1 LLRLPVPKQKQ
12 ANPAKKR
19 VETPPMTKGN
29 MQVRVVTLA
38 VFVAAVFLILGARLW
53 YLQVLTGQDYTLAAR
68 ATQHTNIK
76 IPAQRGVVYDRNGKV
91 LANNVPGLNVTVI
104 PNEISRDKVKD
115 LAAAVEADTES
126 VLARYDAAIE
136 TGSQYSPIL
145 VKENA
150 SRDAVTY
157 VSERTGEFKGVA
169 VNDDWVRSYPE
180 GRLAAHVLGY
190 TGAVTQDELKLPTF
204 DGLDADSVVGKSG
217 VELSYEEALRGKAG
231 RQTYNVDALGR
242 IVPEGSRVD
251 SMGRFVDA
259 DGDPINVNPS
269 QELPDHVTEPVPGD
283 NLTLTIDMD
292 LQKVVERELDAALER
307 TREAG
312 YEGRGGAVVAI
323 NPENGEILALTSR
336 PDFDPQLFIGGIS
349 GEEELRQYNYLMS
362 EKSNY
367 PFTDRAVVGGQPG
380 ASTFK
385 IFTGLAGMA
394 AGVIDA
400 TTIVNDNAVLNSAG
414 CWVPSSVSVS
424 PCYRSWRQNSP
435 NYQFLGNHG
444 PQAFSEAISDS
455 NDIFFYQVAD
465 WIWNQTRDKD
475 WLPHYYERWGFG
487 QLTGIDLGGETAGR
501 IPTEQGERELFK
513 ALHGSADGA
522 YWSVGDWVNLAIGQG
537 DLLVSP
543 VQMAVAYS
551 ALYNGGTLVTPHV
564 GKEITTQSGK
574 TIQEISPEP
583 AGKVKTNQYQI
594 DTVVEG
600 FRGVTAKKG
609 TAEPIFVGSKLP
621 TVGKSGTGE
630 LPTGDFVNWFVGWTE
645 GKEQKPLL
653 VVTMIE
659 GGGAFAEGSE
669 MTAGPAVRHILEAY
683 YGEMQSKKDPHPTGT
698 LPIGM
703 TPEEAKAAEKAERE
717 KHREKP
723 HAAAAKK
730 NRRDRTR

>member
-1 LLRLPVPKQKQ
+1 LLRLPVPKQKKT
-12 ANPAKKR
+12 NPAKKR

-38 VFVAAVFLILGARLW
+38 VLIAAVFMVLGARLW

-76 IPAQRGVVYDRNGKV
+76 IPAQRGVVYDRDGKI

-104 PNEISRDKVKD
+104 PDEISREKVKE
-115 LAAAVEADTES
+115 LAGAVEADTES

-150 SRDAVTY
+150 GRDAVTY
-157 VSERTGEFKGVA
+157 VSERTTEFKGVA

-180 GRLAAHVLGY
+180 GRLASHVLGY
-190 TGAVTQDELKLPTF
+190 TGAVTQDELKLETF
-204 DGLDADSVVGKSG
+204 EGLANDSVVGKSG
-217 VELSYEEALRGKAG
+217 IELSYEEVLRGKPG
-231 RQTYNVDALGR
+231 RRTYNVDALGR
-242 IVPEGSRVD
+242 IVPENSRVD

-259 DGDPINVNPS
+259 NGDPINVNPS

-283 NLTLTIDMD
+283 NLTLTIDAE

-312 YEGRGGAVVAI
+312 YEGRGGAVVAM
-323 NPENGEILALTSR
+323 NPENGEIIALTSR
-336 PDFDPQLFIGGIS
+336 PDFDPQLFVGGIS
-349 GEEELRQYNYLMS
+349 GDEELAEYNYLMS
-362 EKSNY
+362 GRSNH
-367 PFTDRAVVGGQPG
+367 PFTNRAVVGGQPG

-385 IFTGLAGMA
+385 IFTGIAGMA

-400 TTIVNDNAVLNSAG
+400 TTIVNDNAVMNTTG
-414 CWVPSSVSVS
+414 CWTPSSVSVS

-444 PQAFSEAISDS
+444 PQNFSEAISDS

-487 QLTGIDLGGETAGR
+487 RMTGIDIGGETAGR
-501 IPTEQGERELFK
+501 IPTEQGERELYK
-513 ALHGSADGA
+513 ALHGTAEGA

-543 VQMAVAYS
+543 VQMARAYS

-564 GKEITTQSGK
+564 GKEITDQNGK
-574 TIQEISPEP
+574 KIEDISPKP
-583 AGKVKTNQYQI
+583 AGKVDTNRYQI

-600 FRGVTAKKG
+600 LRGVTAKKG
-609 TAEPIFVGSKLP
+609 TAEPIFAGSKLP
-621 TVGKSGTGE
+621 TIGKSGTGE

-645 GKEQKPLL
+645 DQEERPLV

-659 GGGAFAEGSE
+659 GGGAFQEGSE
-669 MTAGPAVRHILEAY
+669 MTAGPAVRHVLEAY
-683 YGEMQSKKDPHPTGT
+683 YGVEQSPKDPHPTVAQPVEKKPEKKRPGT
-698 LPIGM
+698 PPKEN
-703 TPEEAKAAEKAERE
+703 TRPRAE
-717 KHREKP
+717 
-723 HAAAAKK
+723 
-730 NRRDRTR
+730 

>member
-1 LLRLPVPKQKQ
+1 LLRLPARKQKQ

-38 VFVAAVFLILGARLW
+38 VLIAAVFLILGARLW
-53 YLQVLTGQDYTLAAR
+53 YLQVLTGKDYTLAAR
-68 ATQHTNIK
+68 ATQHSNIK
-76 IPAQRGVVYDRNGKV
+76 IPAQRGVIYDRNGKV

-104 PNEISRDKVKD
+104 PNEISRDKVKE
-115 LAAAVEADTES
+115 LAVAVEADAES
-126 VLARYDAAIE
+126 VLARYDAAME

-150 SRDAVTY
+150 SRAAVTY

-204 DGLDADSVVGKSG
+204 KGLDADSVVGKSG
-217 VELSYEEALRGKAG
+217 VELSYEKELRGKAG
-231 RQTYNVDALGR
+231 RRTYNVDALGR

-251 SMGRFVDA
+251 SMGRFVNEN
-259 DGDPINVNPS
+259 GDPIHVTPS
-269 QELPDHVTEPVPGD
+269 QELPDHVTEPVPGN
-283 NLTLTIDMD
+283 NLTLTIDAN
-292 LQKVVERELDAALER
+292 LQKVVEKELDAALKR

-312 YEGRGGAVVAI
+312 YEGRGGAVVAM
-323 NPENGEILALTSR
+323 NPENGEIMALASR
-336 PDFDPQLFIGGIS
+336 PDFDPQLFVGGIS
-349 GEEELRQYNYLMS
+349 GDEELAKYNYLMS

-367 PFTDRAVVGGQPG
+367 PFTDRAVVGGEPG

-400 TTIVNDNAVLNSAG
+400 TTIVNDNVVLNSAG
-414 CWVPSSVSVS
+414 CWTPSSVTVS

-435 NYQFLGNHG
+435 NYQYLGNAG
-444 PQAFSEAISDS
+444 PQNFSEAIADS

-465 WIWNQTRDKD
+465 WIWNQTTDKD

-487 QLTGIDLGGETAGR
+487 RLTGIDLGGETAGR
-501 IPTEQGERELFK
+501 IPTEQGEKDLYK
-513 ALHGSADGA
+513 ALHGSEERA
-522 YWSVGDWVNLAIGQG
+522 YWSVGDWINLAIGQG

-564 GKEITTQSGK
+564 GKEITDQSGK
-574 TIQEISPEP
+574 KIEEISPKP
-583 AGKVKTNQYQI
+583 KGKVETNQYQI
-594 DTVVEG
+594 DTVVKG
-600 FRGVTAKKG
+600 LRGVTAKKG
-609 TAEPIFVGSKLP
+609 TAEPIFVGSQLP

-645 GKEQKPLL
+645 GEEEKPLV

-669 MTAGPAVRHILEAY
+669 MTAGPAVRHILETY
-683 YGEMQSKKDPHPTGT
+683 YGVEQSKKDPYPTGT
-698 LPIGM
+698 QPIGER
-703 TPEEAKAAEKAERE
+703 PAKDKSRAPAPIQNPRAQGR
-717 KHREKP
+717 
-723 HAAAAKK
+723 
-730 NRRDRTR
+730 

>member
-1 LLRLPVPKQKQ
+1 MLRLPVPKQKQ
-12 ANPAKKR
+12 TIPAKKR
-19 VETPPMTKGN
+19 VKTPPMTKGN

-38 VFVAAVFLILGARLW
+38 VLIAAVFLILAARLW

-76 IPAQRGVVYDRNGKV
+76 IPAQRGVIYDRDGEV

-104 PNEISRDKVKD
+104 PNEISRDKTKE
-115 LAAAVEADTES
+115 LAAAVEADTKS

-190 TGAVTQDELKLPTF
+190 TGAVTQDELKSSTF
-204 DGLDADSVVGKSG
+204 KGLDADSVIGKSG
-217 VELSYEEALRGKAG
+217 VELSYETELRGKAG
-231 RQTYNVDALGR
+231 RRTYNVDALGR

-251 SMGRFVDA
+251 SMGRFVDK
-259 DGDPINVNPS
+259 DGDPIHVNPN
-269 QELPDHVTEPVPGD
+269 QELPDHVTEPVPGN
-283 NLTLTIDMD
+283 NLTLTIDVD
-292 LQKVVERELDAALER
+292 LQRVVENELDAALER
-307 TREAG
+307 TRDAG

-323 NPENGEILALTSR
+323 NPENGEIVALTSR
-336 PDFDPQLFIGGIS
+336 PDFDPQLFVGGIS
-349 GEEELRQYNYLMS
+349 GDEELAKYNYLMS
-362 EKSNY
+362 KKSNY

-400 TTIVNDNAVLNSAG
+400 TTIVNDNVVLNSAG

-435 NYQFLGNHG
+435 NYQYLGNHG
-444 PQAFSEAISDS
+444 PQNFSEAIADS

-475 WLPHYYERWGFG
+475 WLPHYYERWGWG
-487 QLTGIDLGGETAGR
+487 HLTGIDLGGETAGR
-501 IPTEQGERELFK
+501 IPTEQGEKDLYK
-513 ALHGSADGA
+513 ALHGSENGA
-522 YWSVGDWVNLAIGQG
+522 YWSVGDWINLAIGQG

-564 GKEITTQSGK
+564 AKEITDQSGK
-574 TIQEISPEP
+574 KIEDISPEP
-583 AGKVKTNQYQI
+583 EGKVKTNQYQI

-600 FRGVTAKKG
+600 LRGVTAKKG

-621 TVGKSGTGE
+621 TIGKSGTGE

-645 GKEQKPLL
+645 GEEEKPLV

-683 YGEMQSKKDPHPTGT
+683 YGVEQSKKDPEPTGT
-698 LPIGM
+698 QPIGA
-703 TPEEAKAAEKAERE
+703 TPEKRDPGTPARDGPRAAE
-717 KHREKP
+717 
-723 HAAAAKK
+723 AKK
-730 NRRDRTR
+730 NPRDQAR

>member
-1 LLRLPVPKQKQ
+1 MLRLPVPKQKQ

-38 VFVAAVFLILGARLW
+38 VLIAVVFLALGARLW

-76 IPAQRGVVYDRNGKV
+76 IPAQRGVIYDRNGEV

-104 PNEISRDKVKD
+104 PNEISREKVKE
-115 LAAAVEADTES
+115 LAVAVETDTES
-126 VLARYDAAIE
+126 VLARYDAAVE

-180 GRLAAHVLGY
+180 GRLGAHVLGY
-190 TGAVTQDELKLPTF
+190 TGAVTQDELKIPTF
-204 DGLDADSVVGKSG
+204 KGLDADSVVGKSG

-231 RQTYNVDALGR
+231 QRTYNVDALGR

-251 SMGRFVDA
+251 SMGRFVDE

-269 QELPDHVTEPVPGD
+269 QELPDHVTEPVPGN
-283 NLTLTIDMD
+283 NLTLTIDVE
-292 LQKVVERELDAALER
+292 LQKVVEEELDAALER
-307 TREAG
+307 TRESG
-312 YEGRGGAVVAI
+312 YEGRGGAVVAM
-323 NPENGEILALTSR
+323 NPENGEIIALASR
-336 PDFDPQLFIGGIS
+336 PDFDPQLFVGGIS
-349 GEEELRQYNYLMS
+349 GNEELAQYNYLMS

-400 TTIVNDNAVLNSAG
+400 TTIVNDNVAMNSAG

-444 PQAFSEAISDS
+444 PQSFSEAISDS

-465 WIWNQTRDKD
+465 WIWNDTANKD

-487 QLTGIDLGGETAGR
+487 RLTGMDLGGETAGR
-501 IPTEQGERELFK
+501 IPTEQGEKDLYK
-513 ALHGSADGA
+513 ALHGSEEGA

-543 VQMAVAYS
+543 VQMARAYS

-564 GKEITTQSGK
+564 AKEITDQSGK
-574 TIQEISPEP
+574 RIEEISPRPE
-583 AGKVKTNQYQI
+583 GKVKTNQHQI

-600 FRGVTAKKG
+600 LRGVTAKKG

-621 TVGKSGTGE
+621 TIGKSGTGE

-645 GKEQKPLL
+645 GREEKPLV

-659 GGGAFAEGSE
+659 GGGAFQEGSE

-683 YGEMQSKKDPHPTGT
+683 YGVEQSKKDPHPTGT
-698 LPIGM
+698 QPIGE
-703 TPEEAKAAEKAERE
+703 TPDK
-717 KHREKP
+717 EKP
-723 HAAAAKK
+723 AGQAKEK
-730 NRRDRTR
+730 SHVPRAQAR